1 MKLIINRIGL
11 VIIITIT
18 NTNMAQ
24 ATHRIIQDDIS
35 WFTSSTS
42 SLLNRSSMELATK
55 YLNRGIKIAHQAM
68 EKQLTPMD
76 RLIANH
82 NLCIG
87 YLAADK
93 AALASQYCASAHD
106 LAQGPYSVAKIRGA
120 FMLQEIDVEKSTDLT
135 LTPMQMLVRNIQ
147 IQSTETRLAL
157 LMK

>member
-1 MKLIINRIGL
+1 MKQTINRIGL
-11 VIIITIT
+11 VIILTIA
-18 NTNMAQ
+18 NANMAQ
-24 ATHRIIQDDIS
+24 ATHSTIQDDIS

-42 SLLNRSSMELATK
+42 SLLNRSSMDLATK
-55 YLNRGIKIAHQAM
+55 HLNRGIKIAHQAI
-68 EKQLTPMD
+68 ENQLNPAD

-106 LAQGPYSVAKIRGA
+106 LAQGSYRVAKIRGA
-120 FMLQEIDVEKSTDLT
+120 FRLQAIDIKNSTDLT
-135 LTPMQMLVRNIQ
+135 LTPSQVLVRNIQ